1 MKVDLFQRAG
11 VTLTMVESA
20 KSTAPSSSAI
30 SRWGH
35 GDQAEAVERRGR
47 GTVDTD
53 SVGDAD
59 TEDVADVVIGDTST
73 MRKPTVSYVQ
83 EFEERLVDNATML
96 FLDPEDGVDG
106 GLCETPPETPPMHVQ
121 RGLNTGGMYR
131 DNDDEEEVGSASSAA
146 GRTPGVGHPS
156 TSIRLALRITDDRF
170 EN

>member
-59 TEDVADVVIGDTST
+59 TEDVADVVIGDT
-73 MRKPTVSYVQ
+73 
-83 EFEERLVDNATML
+83 
-96 FLDPEDGVDG
+96 
-106 GLCETPPETPPMHVQ
+106 
-121 RGLNTGGMYR
+121 
-131 DNDDEEEVGSASSAA
+131 
-146 GRTPGVGHPS
+146 
-156 TSIRLALRITDDRF
+156 
-170 EN
+170 